1 MQNLFYFW
9 INHAIKKNQQ
19 TNKQKNKQKKTRS
32 LVFVCGGRVFSSS
45 FLGMPSHHPYTTVCV
60 WRAVWG
66 SPSVHPYTILSVVVP
81 PQKIL
86 ILLLLIVF
94 AAIFPMDLSVIFSLY
109 YYYYHYYYYL
119 KETCISLSFQLSLF
133 LLLLHH
139 DRSLLLIYILYI
151 TLHHMAPFNLCDLC
165 IFFLLLV

>member
-1 MQNLFYFW
+1 MWWQGFFFFFFGDAQPSSV
-9 INHAIKKNQQ
+9 HH
-19 TNKQKNKQKKTRS
+19 
-32 LVFVCGGRVFSSS
+32 RVRV
-45 FLGMPSHHPYTTVCV
+45 G
-60 WRAVWG
+60 RAVWG

-81 PQKIL
+81 LQKNINT
-86 ILLLLIVF
+86 IIINCVCC
-94 AAIFPMDLSVIFSLY
+94 IFPMDLSVIFSLY

-165 IFFLLLV
+165 IFFFAFGIILFNLLTSLMFFCVSLINLFNK